1 MRKIRNSN
9 MELLRLL
16 AMFMVLVYHVDFLSL
31 GVPQMDIAMNASQWI
46 DSFLRFLVQSAC
58 VVCVN
63 VFVMLS
69 GWFGIKPKLDRL
81 ISFLF
86 QVTFFTV
93 IGIIVNI
100 MWGGHHL
107 CFDDLKNL
115 FMLNDS
121 LWFPK
126 SYLLLYIFSPVL
138 NAFVEKVSKKNFRI
152 LLIGII
158 SFQMIYG
165 WLSRGV
171 AWYMGGYSCIFFMEL
186 YLLARYVRLHVDYLH
201 YSKRLMIL
209 SYAACSVVIAAIW
222 MCLMTKGIDLTRYL
236 NVYTQ
241 PFAIFGALLLLML
254 FSKLNYQS
262 KRVNKIAASCFSVYL
277 FHCAPG
283 MLQHFISIIAH
294 LHDENSLFMFCFYAF
309 LLVVAVYIVAI
320 LLDKV
325 RIWFWHGVQQ
335 SSIYSKSINKYQ
347 TYL

>member
-1 MRKIRNSN
+1 MEKVRNSN

-16 AMFMVLVYHVDFLSL
+16 AMFMVLVYHADFLSL
-31 GVPQMDIAMNASQWI
+31 GVPKMDFAMNASQWI
-46 DSFLRFLVQSAC
+46 DSSLRFLIQSAC

-69 GWFGIKPKLDRL
+69 GWFGIRPKLDRL

-86 QVTFFTV
+86 QVTFFTIV
-93 IGIIVNI
+93 GIFVNV
-100 MWGGHHL
+100 MLGGRHL

-115 FMLNDS
+115 FMLNDN

-126 SYLLLYIFSPVL
+126 SYLLLYLFSPVL
-138 NAFVEKVSKKNFRI
+138 NAFVERTSKRHFRI

-158 SFQMIYG
+158 AFQMVYG

-201 YSKRLMIL
+201 YSKKFIIL
-209 SYAACSVVIAAIW
+209 SYAICCVVIACIW
-222 MCLMTKGIDLTRYL
+222 MCLMAKNIDVTRFL

-241 PFAIFGALLLLML
+241 PFAILGALLLLML
-254 FSKLNYQS
+254 FSKFNYQS
-262 KRVNKIAASCFSVYL
+262 KKINKIAGSCFAVYL
-277 FHCAPG
+277 FHCAPN
-283 MLQHFISIIAH
+283 MLQHFSYAIAN
-294 LHDENSLFMFCFYAF
+294 LHDESNLFMFIFYA
-309 LLVVAVYIVAI
+309 LLLIVAVYSVAI
-320 LLDKV
+320 LLDQV
-325 RIWFWHGVQQ
+325 RIWIWNMVHQ
-335 SSIYSKSINKYQ
+335 SSIYLKSINKCQ